1 MMKRNILTAVLCL
14 VAAIALQAQVLITQ
28 SGERID
34 LSEKKMVK
42 IKFDFNG
49 NYGGDIV
56 FEFASGETQ
65 SFNIDDLS
73 SMGFAAD
80 YTAVEQIQLKG
91 AAAILYDAVTQ
102 SVHVANAHEQSVIRI
117 CNAEGRL
124 VRKANAAQLSVAN
137 LDAGLYI
144 VSYNNVLNAK
154 ILKK

>member
-65 SFNIDDLS
+65 SFNINDLS
-73 SMGFAAD
+73 SD
-80 YTAVEQIQLKG
+80 RK
-91 AAAILYDAVTQ
+91 
-102 SVHVANAHEQSVIRI
+102 SVV
-117 CNAEGRL
+117 
-124 VRKANAAQLSVAN
+124 
-137 LDAGLYI
+137 
-144 VSYNNVLNAK
+144 
-154 ILKK
+154 